1 MTEKKEKA
9 EPKAVN
15 ESEVKNNAE
24 LKNEIAALLER
35 IKGLEEKNKST
46 TVSNMPTRDENIKRI
61 EEQLN
66 KKVKVK
72 LFKDG
77 KDYKD
82 DVFVAINGVS
92 YQIKRGVEVEIP
104 LKVAQLL
111 DRAQI
116 QSIKA
121 AELID
126 EKVKEF
132 AAQNI

>member
-46 TVSNMPTRDENIKRI
+46 TVSNMPARDENIKRI

>member
-1 MTEKKEKA
+1 MAVSKET
-9 EPKAVN
+9 
-15 ESEVKNNAE
+15 EVKKNGEQKSNAALE
-24 LKNEIAALLER
+24 AEIGDLLER
-35 IKGLEEKNKST
+35 IKVLEGKKESAGKAKSAQACESAKS
-46 TVSNMPTRDENIKRI
+46 V
-61 EEQLN
+61 EEALN

-72 LFKDG
+72 LFRDG

-82 DVFVAINGVS
+82 DVFVGINGVS
-92 YQIKRGVEVEIP
+92 YQIKRGIEVEIP

-132 AAQNI
+132 AARNI